1 MYIDDTLIVS
11 HDHDHHCRDLSEI
24 FALCHHCGVTL
35 NKEKDVFGMTEIE
48 FLCHVI
54 NEDLVSS
61 LKRKIAAVCQNPM
74 PKEMQQLQ
82 QFLYMVNF
90 CRCLL
95 LQVGEILTQLLSSNK
110 RSRQTINW
118 MLKAEL
124 AFVEIKNKLANA
136 TLLTYHV

>member
-11 HDHDHHCRDLSEI
+11 HDHDHHCCDLSEI

-35 NKEKDVFGMTEIE
+35 NKEKGVFGMTEIK

-54 NEDLVSS
+54 NEDLMSS
-61 LKRKIAAVCQNPM
+61 LKRKIAAVCQYPM

-95 LQVGEILTQLLSSNK
+95 LQVGEILTPSSLSCSH
-110 RSRQTINW
+110 Q
-118 MLKAEL
+118 
-124 AFVEIKNKLANA
+124 IKGAAKLDAKS
-136 TLLTYHV
+136 

>member
-1 MYIDDTLIVS
+1 
-11 HDHDHHCRDLSEI
+11 
-24 FALCHHCGVTL
+24 
-35 NKEKDVFGMTEIE
+35 MTEIE

-61 LKRKIAAVCQNPM
+61 LKRKIAAVYQNPM

-110 RSRQTINW
+110 GSRQTINW
-118 MLKAEL
+118 MLKADL
-124 AFVEIKNKLANA
+124 AFVEIKNKLANV